1 MDNKRYLKGLQAR
14 ELQYLAKGFNISDR
28 KSMGYKG
35 LVAALK
41 DIEDIQE
48 MPKNQAQTY
57 TMRLLNYWDRKYQG
71 TLKNHT
77 HSHELT
83 NETCGDWVKIEAII
97 VDGVFSHLQFTAAG
111 CCLSECCAAITIEV
125 MRGKS
130 LEYISNFTDKE
141 LFEVVKIK
149 ILPYRLKCVTLALNC
164 LRLFN
169 EET

>member
-14 ELQYLAKGFNISDR
+14 ELQYLAKALNIPGR
-28 KSMGYKG
+28 KGMGYKG

-41 DIEDIQE
+41 DIEDIQKL
-48 MPKNQAQTY
+48 PKNQAQTY
-57 TMRLLNYWDRKYQG
+57 TVGLLEYWDRKYQG
-71 TLKNHT
+71 NLKNHT

-83 NETCGDWVKIEAII
+83 NETCGDWVKIEAIVTDSI
-97 VDGVFSHLQFTAAG
+97 FVHLQFMAAG
-111 CCLSECCAAITIEV
+111 CCLSECCAAITIEA

-130 LEYISNFTDKE
+130 LEYIDNFTYEE
-141 LFEVVKIK
+141 LSELVKIK
-149 ILPYRLKCVTLALNC
+149 ILPYRLKCVTLALDC